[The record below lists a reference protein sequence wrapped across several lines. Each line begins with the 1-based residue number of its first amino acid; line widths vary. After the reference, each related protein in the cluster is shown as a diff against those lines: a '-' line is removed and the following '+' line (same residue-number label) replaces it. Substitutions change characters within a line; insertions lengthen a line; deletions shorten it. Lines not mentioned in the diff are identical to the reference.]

1 MTNKQII
8 EMCAYFAA
16 QYMQYP
22 SPILTIE
29 EYIIFCMEE
38 TTND

>member
-22 SPILTIE
+22 SPDRTIE
-29 EYIIFCMEE
+29 EYIIFYMEVI
-38 TTND
+38 TND

>member
-8 EMCAYFAA
+8 EMCAYHAA

-22 SPILTIE
+22 SLNMTIE
-29 EYIIFCMEE
+29 EYIIFCMKD